1 VDRQS
6 STCVFHRIFWKG
18 RRKFK
23 NKRPGAD
30 VEEGEIML
38 LREEEVAGEEEEVD
52 AVDQLEVV
60 EGAVAVEA
68 VNRQAGEP

>member
-1 VDRQS
+1 M
-6 STCVFHRIFWKG
+6 
-18 RRKFK
+18 
-23 NKRPGAD
+23 
-30 VEEGEIML
+30 EEGEIML